1 MNTNFTILRRAFGD
15 MTISHVLLRPD
26 SNDSFDSQLLSLHQQ
41 YHSLLASYGLSTDNL
56 VFAKV
61 FVTDYL
67 NNCQSLAEGIF
78 RHPDFSNSALSVVEQ
93 PPLGGY
99 KIGMMLL
106 FVESEGMQKEVIEGV
121 FHLRVNGLEH
131 LFQSISVPINQ
142 GDKLDALTSDA
153 FARHQ
158 QILDKNG
165 MTIAANCLRT
175 WLYVR
180 DIDNNYRYVVKGRND
195 YFAAHG
201 LTVDTHFIASTGIGG
216 SGNAANVMLVSDFYS
231 VLGITEKQI
240 RYLSAREYLNPT
252 AEYGVSF
259 ERGVRVSFEHLNW
272 IFISGTASIDKYG
285 QCLYRGDVLKQAERI
300 LVNIEQLLKAG
311 DAEMNDIAQ
320 IIVYLRDVSDYTKVH
335 HFMEEHFVNVPYI
348 ITLARVCRP
357 EWLIEM
363 ECMAMMNVSVQR

>member
-1 MNTNFTILRRAFGD
+1 MNTNFTILRRSYGD
-15 MTISHVLLRPD
+15 MEICHAFLKPDNNDLFDCQLR
-26 SNDSFDSQLLSLHQQ
+26 SLHQQ
-41 YHSLLASYGLSTDNL
+41 YRLLLDSCGLLSDNL
-56 VFAKV
+56 IFSKV

-67 NNCQSLAEGIF
+67 NYRESIDKEITN
-78 RHPDFSNSALSVVEQ
+78 HPDFCNTALSIVEQ

-106 FVESEGMQKEVIEGV
+106 FVEAKNMQKEVRDAV
-121 FHLRVNGLEH
+121 FHLRLNGLEH
-131 LFQSISVPINQ
+131 LFQSINVKVESGNQ
-142 GDKLDALTSDA
+142 LDVLTSEA
-153 FARHQ
+153 FAQHQ
-158 QILDKNG
+158 QTLDEEG
-165 MTIAANCLRT
+165 ITIADNCVRT

-195 YFAAHG
+195 YFASHG
-201 LTVDTHFIASTGIGG
+201 LTTDTHFIASTGIGG

-231 VLGITEKQI
+231 IVGIRQKQMK
-240 RYLSAREYLNPT
+240 YLSAREYLNPT
-252 AEYGVSF
+252 AEYGVAF
-259 ERGVRVSFEHLNW
+259 ERGVRVSFPNLNW

-311 DAEMNDIAQ
+311 DAEMKDITQ
-320 IIVYLRDVSDYTKVH
+320 IIVYLRDVSDYEKVH
-335 HFMEEHFVNVPYI
+335 RLMEDHFADVPYI

-363 ECMAMMNVSVQR
+363 ECMAMH